1 MESVEQAGRTVE
13 EAVAAALKTLAV
25 TRDQVN
31 VDILAHESRGL
42 LGILGSPARV
52 RVTLKQ
58 SGPAAEPSPPPS
70 PSPTPEPRPPAPA
83 LTGPVSDLATASRD
97 LLAHILSL
105 MGVEATPEL
114 ISDDEEGVEINV
126 RTETDMGLLIGRHGQ
141 TLAALQLMV
150 AMIANRSLA
159 PEDRRRVILDV
170 EGYRGRREIA
180 LRAMARSSADRAKRS
195 GRPVRLDSLTSR
207 ERRIVHLALADDPDV
222 TTRSEGEDPE
232 RVIIISPRSPRPGRE

>member
-58 SGPAAEPSPPPS
+58 AGAAPS
-70 PSPTPEPRPPAPA
+70 PSTPPEPAPSQPTP
-83 LTGPVSDLATASRD
+83 LTGPTSDLATSSRD

-105 MGVEATPEL
+105 MGVEATPEV
-114 ISDDEEGVEINV
+114 ISDDEAGVEINV
-126 RTETDMGLLIGRHGQ
+126 RTEADMGLLIGRHGQ
-141 TLAALQLMV
+141 TLAALQLIV
-150 AMIANRSLA
+150 AMMVNRPLP
-159 PEDRRRVILDV
+159 PEDRRRVILDI
-170 EGYRGRREIA
+170 EGYRGRRELA
-180 LRAMARSSADRAKRS
+180 LRDIAHNSAERAKRS
-195 GRPVRLDSLTSR
+195 GRPVRLDSLTAR
-207 ERRIVHLALADDPDV
+207 ERRIIHLALAEDSDV

>member
-1 MESVEQAGRTVE
+1 MESVEQSGRTVE
-13 EAVAAALKTLAV
+13 EAVAAALKALAV

-58 SGPAAEPSPPPS
+58 SGAPAVEPS
-70 PSPTPEPRPPAPA
+70 PSPSPAPEPRPPAPA
-83 LTGPVSDLATASRD
+83 LTGPASELATSSRD

-105 MGVEATPEL
+105 MGVDATPEL

-126 RTETDMGLLIGRHGQ
+126 RTDTDMGLLIGRHGQ
-141 TLAALQLMV
+141 TLAALQLIV
-150 AMIANRSLA
+150 AMMANRSL
-159 PEDRRRVILDV
+159 PPDDRRRVILDV

-180 LRAMARSSADRAKRS
+180 LRAMARASADRAKRS

-207 ERRIVHLALADDPDV
+207 ERRIIHLALADDSDV

-232 RVIIISPRSPRPGRE
+232 RVIIISPRSPRPRRE